1 MVGLAFTV
9 GGSLFALGAAV
20 AQVGSGDAPTSASI
34 YLIGGVFF
42 STGAY
47 GSVLQ
52 AINFP
57 AGADPA
63 EVAAGED
70 HWRWWAYQPTRSE
83 WLASFIL
90 FTGTLAFGI
99 SLISA
104 FFEGLNV
111 EQVNRLIWAPD
122 MTGCILFL
130 LSGRLLLLSIRNGGP
145 WLRPR
150 DLVWWIAALNQ
161 VGSILFFV
169 AGLAAFTRPLTESV
183 VNVDVANWGTFGGAV
198 CFAVGGILQA
208 FERPAP
214 APSAARAG

>member
-1 MVGLAFTV
+1 M
-9 GGSLFALGAAV
+9 
-20 AQVGSGDAPTSASI
+20 
-34 YLIGGVFF
+34 
-42 STGAY
+42 
-47 GSVLQ
+47 
-52 AINFP
+52 
-57 AGADPA
+57 
-63 EVAAGED
+63 AAGED

-150 DLVWWIAALNQ
+150 DLVWWIAAFNQ
-161 VGSILFFV
+161 VGSILFLV
-169 AGLAAFTRPLTESV
+169 AGLAAFTSR
-183 VNVDVANWGTFGGAV
+183 
-198 CFAVGGILQA
+198 
-208 FERPAP
+208 
-214 APSAARAG
+214 